1 MCQCLDRRMVG
12 MIYPSMALRIPRAW
26 VLRSYSFRPPEGR
39 SSLREGVPGASG
51 AVPDY
56 GGDDPA
62 TRESTPHKGVSALD
76 LVRPRERNQTGP
88 RRLRFNPTRAQAQ
101 SRAAVFVIS
110 ITSFP
115 VPRPRICD
123 PSPQEASRSPIGGSA
138 QVE

>member
-1 MCQCLDRRMVG
+1 MRDAAPHEG
-12 MIYPSMALRIPRAW
+12 M
-26 VLRSYSFRPPEGR
+26 
-39 SSLREGVPGASG
+39 
-51 AVPDY
+51 
-56 GGDDPA
+56 
-62 TRESTPHKGVSALD
+62 SALD
-76 LVRPRERNQTGP
+76 LVRPRGQNVTSEC
-88 RRLRFNPTRAQAQ
+88 RLRFNPTRAQAQ